1 LKASYAHAQKTAFP
15 FRLGPFRD
23 RISVPAFS
31 LLAQSRM
38 WQVEFGI
45 RPVAAGGGEYLTA
58 LILGGPSLLLALGLL
73 GTSVAWTAWRSVW
86 SVVGLGIAVVPT
98 LGWLFL
104 TLRDAS

>member
-1 LKASYAHAQKTAFP
+1 MPRKPPSPFAWVLFVIGLAS
-15 FRLGPFRD
+15 LL
-23 RISVPAFS
+23 FS

-38 WQVEFGI
+38 WQVEFCI

-58 LILGGPSLLLALGLL
+58 LILGGPSLLLSLGLL

-86 SVVGLGIAVVPT
+86 AVVGLGIAAVPS

-104 TLRDAS
+104 ILRDLL